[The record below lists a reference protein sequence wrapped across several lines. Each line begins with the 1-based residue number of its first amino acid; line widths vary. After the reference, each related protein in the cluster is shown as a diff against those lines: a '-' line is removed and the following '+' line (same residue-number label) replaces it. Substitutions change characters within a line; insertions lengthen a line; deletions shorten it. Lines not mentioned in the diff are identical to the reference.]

1 MTLLDVCLTMFL
13 VLFAI
18 ALAVSFFFFLFC
30 NEFNKDHLIAWNIKK
45 TGQNFLIVV
54 LCFVSLF
61 FVLKPIG
68 WLLSYDENKEWEL
81 STKPYATEELASKV
95 NYVDGY
101 YKFNV
106 YDHKTG
112 LSVSRSM
119 PSSVSSI
126 YYKDIEDPY
135 VEWYKDV
142 SKMLIF
148 ESERTRIKLYLPESW
163 RNN

>member
-1 MTLLDVCLTMFL
+1 MTDMCVAMFL
-13 VLFAI
+13 IFATI
-18 ALAVSFFFFLFC
+18 ALAIFFLICLFSNDC
-30 NEFNKDHLIAWNIKK
+30 SKDPLIAWNIKK
-45 TGQNFLIVV
+45 TGKNFLIVV
-54 LCFVSLF
+54 LLFISLL
-61 FVLKPIG
+61 FVLKPVG
-68 WLLSYDENKEWEL
+68 WLLSFDEDKEWEL

-95 NYVDGY
+95 KYDDGY
-101 YKFNV
+101 YRFNV

-126 YYKDIEDPY
+126 YYRDIEDPY

-142 SKMLIF
+142 SKMLTF